1 MTGESISLAATGTT
15 ARGRKRKNIRAES
28 GGSPTQPAKA
38 QPVARAERPR
48 DLPPGWRVI
57 AAKEFADHV
66 SSIRFVVLTLILTV
80 AAAAAVYSAAGG
92 FKALAATYSGL
103 ESLFLALFFA
113 QPEGS
118 QIPSFVFFT
127 ALLGPVLGIA
137 FGFDGV
143 NGERSEGT
151 LPRLVS
157 QPIHRDDV
165 INGKFVAGLA
175 AISVIFIAIVG
186 VVSAIGVLQ
195 LGILPSIEDVV
206 RLIIWIGLAVVYVGL
221 WLGFAL
227 LCSVAFRRAA
237 TSALVALG
245 VWLLLTLFANL
256 LVGVVAGVISPVRD
270 QNNLQELIANDATQ
284 RNLGFISPGQLFS
297 ESTQALLDP
306 RRQTFDD
313 LANFLLRN
321 DPATRALAS
330 TLSLD
335 QSLLIVWPQLV
346 GLIALTCGAFAVA
359 YVTFMRQEVRA

>member
-1 MTGESISLAATGTT
+1 MTGESIALTATGAT

-28 GGSPTQPAKA
+28 GGPPTKPAKA

-48 DLPPGWRVI
+48 DLPAGWRVI

-66 SSIRFVVLTLILTV
+66 SSIRFVVLTLVLTL

-92 FKALAATYSGL
+92 LRALAPSASGAN
-103 ESLFLALFFA
+103 SLFLYLFFY
-113 QPEGS
+113 QPDGS
-118 QIPSFVFFT
+118 QLPTFVFFT

-175 AISVIFIAIVG
+175 AISVIFIAIIA
-186 VVSAIGVLQ
+186 VVAAIGIVQ
-195 LGILPSIEDVV
+195 LGILPGVEEVV
-206 RLIIWIGLAVVYVGL
+206 RLVIWIGLAVVYVGL
-221 WLGFAL
+221 WLAVAL

-237 TSALVALG
+237 TSALVSIAA
-245 VWLLLTLFANL
+245 WLVLTLFANL
-256 LVGVVAGVISPVRD
+256 LVGIVAGVISPTND
-270 QNNLQELIANDATQ
+270 QSTLRELVANESTK
-284 RNLGFISPGQLFS
+284 RNLSFISPSQLFT
-297 ESTQALLDP
+297 EATRATLDP
-306 RRQTFDD
+306 SLQTFDVFAY
-313 LANFLLRN
+313 LQLRA
-321 DPATRALAS
+321 DDRALPS

-335 QSLLIVWPQLV
+335 QSMLVVWPQLV
-346 GLIALTCGAFAVA
+346 GLIALTSGAFAVA